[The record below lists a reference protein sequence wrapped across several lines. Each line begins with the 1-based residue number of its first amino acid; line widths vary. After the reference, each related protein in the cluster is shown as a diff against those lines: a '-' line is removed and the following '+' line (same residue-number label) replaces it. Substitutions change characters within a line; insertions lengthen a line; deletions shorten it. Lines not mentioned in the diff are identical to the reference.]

1 MKFKITNTTVKP
13 VKKGPNGTDLRT
25 AVEKVGHAVQFRNAK
40 DQVIVLHPGRMT
52 IIEDVDPGLLNL
64 QRGGFIKI
72 EPIKDISAALKEHAL
87 QESAGLDA
95 RKKAAEERKNDN
107 RKARAVEMG
116 KDTHSQQGGAEH
128 EDAKNPDGDP
138 NFIARASSKKTKG
151 GRNKGSE
158 VANVNTNA
166 AGSVGNATTGE
177 G

>member
-1 MKFKITNTTVKP
+1 MKYKITNTTVKP

-87 QESAGLDA
+87 QDSAGLDA
-95 RKKAAEERKNDN
+95 RKKAAEGRKNEN
-107 RKARAVEMG
+107 RKATAVEMG
-116 KDTHSQQGGAEH
+116 KDTHSQKGGAEH
-128 EDAKNPDGDP
+128 DDAVNPDGDP
-138 NFIARASSKKTKG
+138 NFLAKAPSKKTKG
-151 GRNKGSE
+151 RTKGTE
-158 VANVNTNA
+158 VVSDANSNA
-166 AGSVGNATTGE
+166 AGSVGDTAL
-177 G
+177 